1 MEHVDILIVGAG
13 AAGIPAALFGSATGA
28 HVVLVDTA
36 SRAGGTFYLSTGQM
50 SAAGTRL
57 QAEKGIDD
65 SPQKHFDDVM
75 RINKGT
81 ANPDLVKLAV
91 DNAADTLHWLF
102 DNGLEVLPE
111 HPVVHFGH
119 EPYETPR
126 TYWAAAGGLAIWDIL
141 KPLLDASVASQQIDL
156 RLETKLSSI
165 SRNGNGVRVTL
176 EHAGRR
182 YDITAGTV
190 LLATGGY
197 TSNPELFS
205 ELSGGKPLYGGANE
219 HSLGQGLVAAR
230 NIGASIVNRNYY
242 LPSFAA
248 VADVS
253 AHGGYTFLTQT
264 YPQFRQPWEVYVNSD
279 GQRFMREDD
288 PSVDRRE
295 RELLK
300 LPGMRFWA
308 IFDESIRDAA
318 PSFFLTHS
326 WDEIKSRFNKD
337 PAFRS
342 AESLSDLAQLIDC
355 DAQTLQRSISEFN
368 EAVNTGT
375 ADEFG
380 REHRPLAVGKPPF
393 YAIEHVGWSI
403 VGFAGLGVNAA
414 LQVVDESGAIIDG
427 LYAAGEILGM
437 GATSGD
443 AFSGGMSVTPAM
455 TFGRLLGQQ
464 LADEYSQHQDTD
476 RGTDN

>member
-1 MEHVDILIVGAG
+1 MEHVDVLIVGAG
-13 AAGIPAALFGSATGA
+13 AAGVPAALFASETGA
-28 HVVLVDTA
+28 HVILADAA
-36 SRAGGTFYLSTGQM
+36 SRAGGTFYLSSGQM
-50 SAAGTRL
+50 SAAATRL
-57 QAEKGIDD
+57 QSEKGIDD

-81 ANPDLVKLAV
+81 ANPDLVRLAV
-91 DNAADTLHWLF
+91 DNAADTLHWLL

-111 HPVVHFGH
+111 HPVVHYGH

-126 TYWAAAGGLAIWDIL
+126 TYWAEAGGLAIWHVL
-141 KPLLDASVASQQIDL
+141 KPQLEARVAAHQIDL

-165 SRNGNGVRVTL
+165 SRGSNGVRVTL

-182 YDITAGTV
+182 YDITAGSV

-197 TSNPELFS
+197 ASNPELFT

-230 NIGASIVNRNYY
+230 NIGARIVNRNYY
-242 LPSFAA
+242 LPTFAA
-248 VADVS
+248 VPDSS

-264 YPQFRQPWEVYVNSD
+264 YPQFRQPWEIYVNSD
-279 GQRFMREDD
+279 GQRFMREDE

-308 IFDESIRDAA
+308 IFDESIREAA
-318 PSFFLTHS
+318 PSFFTEHS
-326 WDEIKSRFNKD
+326 WDEIAPRFNKD

-342 AESLSDLAQLIDC
+342 ADSLSDLAQKIDC
-355 DAQTLQRSISEFN
+355 DAQTLQRSIGEFN
-368 EAVNTGT
+368 KAVDAG
-375 ADEFG
+375 APDAFG
-380 REHRPLAVGKPPF
+380 REHRPLPLGKAPF
-393 YAIEHVGWSI
+393 YAVEHVGWSI

-414 LQVVDESGAIIDG
+414 LQVVDESGTTIEG

-437 GATSGD
+437 AATSGD
-443 AFSGGMSVTPAM
+443 AFTGGMSVTPAM
-455 TFGRLLGQQ
+455 TFGRLLGQR
-464 LADEYSQHQDTD
+464 LAHEHSQHQVV
-476 RGTDN
+476 GSVA

>member
-1 MEHVDILIVGAG
+1 MEHVDVLIVGAG
-13 AAGIPAALFGSATGA
+13 AAGVPTALFASETGA
-28 HVVLVDTA
+28 HVVLVDAAT
-36 SRAGGTFYLSTGQM
+36 RAGGTFYLSTGQM

-75 RINKGT
+75 RISKGT
-81 ANPDLVKLAV
+81 ANPDLVRLAV
-91 DNAADTLHWLF
+91 DNAADTLHWLL

-111 HPVVHFGH
+111 HPVVHYGH

-126 TYWAAAGGLAIWDIL
+126 TYWAEAGGLAVWDVL
-141 KPLLDASVASQQIDL
+141 RPVLEARVAARQVDL

-197 TSNPELFS
+197 ASNPELFT

-230 NIGASIVNRNYY
+230 NIGARIVNRNYY

-248 VADVS
+248 VPDSS

-264 YPQFRQPWEVYVNSD
+264 YPQFRQPWELYVDSD
-279 GQRFMREDD
+279 GRRFMAEDE

-308 IFDESIRDAA
+308 IFDESIRQAA
-318 PSFFLTHS
+318 PSFFMEHS
-326 WDEIKSRFNKD
+326 WDDIAPRFNKD

-342 AESLSDLAQLIDC
+342 ADSLSDLAQKIDC
-355 DAQTLQRSISEFN
+355 NAQTLQRSIGEFN
-368 EAVNTGT
+368 KAVDAG
-375 ADEFG
+375 APDAFG
-380 REHRPLAVGKPPF
+380 REHRPLALAKAPF
-393 YAIEHVGWSI
+393 YAVEHVGWSI
-403 VGFAGLGVNAA
+403 VGFAGLGVNSA
-414 LQVVDESGAIIDG
+414 LQVIDESGATIDG

-437 GATSGD
+437 AATSGD
-443 AFSGGMSVTPAM
+443 AFTGGMSVTPAM

-464 LADEYSQHQDTD
+464 LAHEYSQHQVV
-476 RGTDN
+476 GSVA

>member
-1 MEHVDILIVGAG
+1 MEHVDVLIVGAG
-13 AAGIPAALFGSATGA
+13 AAGVPAALFASDTGA

-36 SRAGGTFYLSTGQM
+36 SRAGGTFYLSSGQM

-75 RINKGT
+75 RINNGT
-81 ANPDLVKLAV
+81 ANPDLVRLAV
-91 DNAADTLHWLF
+91 DNAADTLHWLI
-102 DNGLEVLPE
+102 DNGLELLPE
-111 HPVVHFGH
+111 HPVVHYGH

-126 TYWAAAGGLAIWDIL
+126 TYWAEAGGLAVWDVL
-141 KPLLDASVASQQIDL
+141 KPLLEARVASRHVDL
-156 RLETKLSSI
+156 RLETKLSSL
-165 SRNGNGVRVTL
+165 SRSSDGVRVTL

-197 TSNPELFS
+197 ASNPELFT

-230 NIGASIVNRNYY
+230 NIGAHIVNRNYY

-248 VADVS
+248 VPDSS

-264 YPQFRQPWEVYVNSD
+264 YPQFRQPWEIYVDSD
-279 GQRFMREDD
+279 GRRFMREDD

-308 IFDESIRDAA
+308 IFDEGIREAA
-318 PSFFLTHS
+318 PSFFTEHS
-326 WDEIKSRFNKD
+326 WEDIEPRFNKD
-337 PAFRS
+337 PGFRS
-342 AESLSDLAQLIDC
+342 AESLSDLAQKIDC
-355 DAQTLQRSISEFN
+355 DAQTLQRSIGAFN
-368 EAVNTGT
+368 EAVDSG
-375 ADEFG
+375 APDAFG
-380 REHRPLAVGKPPF
+380 REHRPLALGKAPF
-393 YAIEHVGWSI
+393 YAVEHVGWSI

-414 LQVVDESGAIIDG
+414 LQVVDESGATIDG

-437 GATSGD
+437 GTTSGD
-443 AFSGGMSVTPAM
+443 AFTGGMSVTPAM

-464 LADEYSQHQDTD
+464 LAHEYSLQQVP
-476 RGTDN
+476 GSAA

>member
-1 MEHVDILIVGAG
+1 MEHVDVLIVGAG
-13 AAGIPAALFGSATGA
+13 AAGVPAALFSSATGA
-28 HVVLVDTA
+28 HVVLADAA
-36 SRAGGTFYLSTGQM
+36 SHAGGTFYLSSGQM

-75 RINKGT
+75 RINNGT
-81 ANPDLVKLAV
+81 ANPDLVRLAV
-91 DNAADTLHWLF
+91 DNAADTLHWLL
-102 DNGLEVLPE
+102 DNGLQVLPE
-111 HPVVHFGH
+111 HPVVHYGH

-126 TYWAAAGGLAIWDIL
+126 TYWAEAGGLAVWDVL
-141 KPLLDASVASQQIDL
+141 KPLLAASVESGQVDL
-156 RLETKLSSI
+156 RLETKLTAI

-197 TSNPELFS
+197 ASNPELFT

-230 NIGASIVNRNYY
+230 NIGASVVNRDYY

-248 VADVS
+248 VPDAS

-308 IFDESIRDAA
+308 IFDEGIREAA
-318 PSFFLTHS
+318 PSFFTQNN
-326 WDEIKSRFNKD
+326 WDEIAPRFNND

-342 AESLSDLAQLIDC
+342 AQTLDDLAQHIDC
-355 DAQTLQRSISEFN
+355 DAQTLQSSIRGFN
-368 EAVNTGT
+368 KAVDSGSPD
-375 ADEFG
+375 AFG
-380 REHRPLAVGKPPF
+380 REHRPLALVRAPF
-393 YAIEHVGWSI
+393 YAVEHVGWSI

-414 LQVVDESGAIIDG
+414 LQVVDEAGTAIDG

-443 AFSGGMSVTPAM
+443 AFTGGMSVTPAM
-455 TFGRLLGQQ
+455 TFGRILGQQ
-464 LADEYSQHQDTD
+464 LAREYSHQQVSE
-476 RGTDN
+476 RVN